1 MPTETDVA
9 AEAVPEPRPEDEHTR
24 ILMRLASRITHLQR
38 EALNQLDPPLGVT
51 QYGVLARLAHGTR
64 SMSDLRARSTVTFST
79 LSEAT
84 SSLVRQGLVDRVR
97 SEQDRRSVDL
107 SLTDEGRRA
116 LTRAQLA
123 LNEIREQITDEL
135 PRADEKQLEAF
146 WRPLAANVRKALT
159 EHSRRTEPVDDDEGI

>member
-1 MPTETDVA
+1 VSSLPASEAD
-9 AEAVPEPRPEDEHTR
+9 AVPEPRPEDEHTR

-38 EALNQLDPPLGVT
+38 EALNQLDPPLGIT

-107 SLTDEGRRA
+107 SLTDEGHRA
-116 LTRAQLA
+116 LAKAQLS
-123 LNEIREQITDEL
+123 LNAIREEITEGL
-135 PRADEKQLEAF
+135 PRASEDELEDF
-146 WRPLAANVRKALT
+146 WRPLASNVREALT
-159 EHSRRTEPVDDDEGI
+159 AHSRRAEAGDDEG